1 MFAYVIRRLLQLP
14 IVLLAVSLIIILM
27 MQPLSP
33 EQRAANYLSEQQA
46 AREEIVQNTIEK
58 YGFDKPFYV
67 QYWRWL
73 SQAARGDLGYSQQ
86 SKQPVLRTIIER
98 FPASAEL
105 AIYAVIP
112 IIILSVWLGTM
123 AALNRGKFIDQITR
137 VLSIIGWSLP
147 TFVFAIWL
155 LVLFYREFTVMG
167 LVVLA
172 TLIPLILLA
181 LWLRNITTV
190 AENVHVRSISHG
202 FSVLSWIM
210 AGFVLLLWL
219 ATRFYPDF
227 FVAYRNIDL
236 SILLETFNP
245 FGLGRVSNEFLL
257 EINRGNITTPT
268 RFYTIDSIIN
278 GRFDMLRDFWLRLV
292 LPVTTLFVVISAQLI
307 RVMRSSLLDAL
318 SQDYVRTAKAKG
330 LSERSVNLKHARR
343 NALIPVITLSGLMV
357 AGLLNG
363 TVFTE
368 VIFNYRGLG
377 LWFASSAVALDIPAV
392 TGFALLVSVIIVLAN
407 LGVDLLYGLIDPRI
421 RYD

>member
-1 MFAYVIRRLLQLP
+1 MFAYIIRRLLQLP
-14 IVLLAVSLIIILM
+14 VVLLAVSFIIILM

-33 EQRAANYLSEQQA
+33 EERAANYLSEQQA
-46 AREEIVQNTIEK
+46 AREEIVQATIDK

-67 QYWRWL
+67 QYGRWL
-73 SQAARGDLGYSQQ
+73 NQALHGDLGYSQQ
-86 SKQPVLRTIIER
+86 SKQPVLQTIRER

-112 IIILSVWLGTM
+112 IIFLSIWLGTL
-123 AALNRGKFIDQITR
+123 AALNRGKVIDQITR

-155 LVLFYREFTVMG
+155 LVIFYGQFG
-167 LVVLA
+167 L
-172 TLIPLILLA
+172 
-181 LWLRNITTV
+181 
-190 AENVHVRSISHG
+190 
-202 FSVLSWIM
+202 
-210 AGFVLLLWL
+210 
-219 ATRFYPDF
+219 
-227 FVAYRNIDL
+227 
-236 SILLETFNP
+236 
-245 FGLGRVSNEFLL
+245 FGLGRVSNELLL
-257 EINRGNITTPT
+257 EINRGDIATPT
-268 RFYTIDSIIN
+268 GFYTIDSLIN
-278 GRFDMLRDFWLRLV
+278 GRFDMLRDFWLHLV
-292 LPVTTLFVVISAQLI
+292 LPVTTLLVVICAQLI

-330 LSERSVNLKHARR
+330 LAKRVVDLKHARR

-377 LWFASSAVALDIPAV
+377 LWFAQSAVALDIPAV
-392 TGFALLVSVIIVLAN
+392 TGYALLVSVIIVLAN
-407 LGVDLLYGLIDPRI
+407 LMVDLLYAMIDPRI